1 MPSTVVSPSVPGG
14 TNEPEPRVV
23 APSDSSW
30 AGWAISSFTNKI
42 GTANGEIEP
51 TLNPSKSTDPETA
64 RSASLPRPSKPD
76 SSHELHK
83 QVPRHVAQPLNRSM
97 SDRPAPVVQKDEV
110 EEGDEVF
117 DAWGAM
123 DDDEPDVDPFTAA
136 VTSPKPLS
144 PAPQPAQAPYE
155 DGEPDFAAW
164 LANKSQTKAKKTLPK
179 GLNKAASTNSV
190 ATRSTVAKPQTV
202 APAKKIDMKPKH
214 EEVDDDW
221 GDAWD

>member
-1 MPSTVVSPSVPGG
+1 MPSTVVSPSVPSES
-14 TNEPEPRVV
+14 NEPEPRVV

-42 GTANGEIEP
+42 GSANGDIEP
-51 TLNPSKSTDPETA
+51 TPNPSKTTGPEIA
-64 RSASLPRPSKPD
+64 RAASAPRPSKPD
-76 SSHELHK
+76 SSHESHK

-97 SDRPAPVVQKDEV
+97 SDRPAPVVHNDEP

-136 VTSPKPLS
+136 VTSPEPSS
-144 PAPQPAQAPYE
+144 PAPQASPAPYE

-164 LANKSQTKAKKTLPK
+164 LAAKSNTKAKKTLPK
-179 GLNKAASTNSV
+179 GLNKAGSTNSV
-190 ATRSTVAKPQTV
+190 ATRSTTAKPQTV
-202 APAKKIDMKPKH
+202 APAKKIDIKPKH